1 MGKQKLENGEVAA
14 ELMEPLNEG
23 ATETVL
29 GGKKPRK
36 KRQGWDSKWQY
47 IFMVISYAVGLGNVW
62 RFPYLVQQHGGGM
75 LFCYIF
81 FLDIRFVIYGICRIA
96 PTQ

>member
-1 MGKQKLENGEVAA
+1 MGKEKLENGEVAA
-14 ELMEPLNEG
+14 ELMEPLNVE
-23 ATETVL
+23 AAETGP

-62 RFPYLVQQHGGGM
+62 RFPYLVQQHGGGEFSFTFVFYM
-75 LFCYIF
+75 LSKKI
-81 FLDIRFVIYGICRIA
+81 
-96 PTQ
+96 T